1 MMYSMRDRINCG
13 KLKLEES
20 LPLTEQNASLLENKI
35 KRQKF
40 KKEVIL
46 VNSKE

>member
-1 MMYSMRDRINCG
+1 MMYSIRDRINCG
-13 KLKLEES
+13 KLKLEE
-20 LPLTEQNASLLENKI
+20 LLHLTEQNASLLEKRI

-46 VNSKE
+46 VNSKK